1 MSKHRIQ
8 AFRAERGRAA
18 EAGDT
23 LLGAGFMNVVLM
35 YVKFI

>member
-1 MSKHRIQ
+1 MSKRRIQ
-8 AFRAERGRAA
+8 AFRAERRRAA
-18 EAGDT
+18 ETSDT